1 MHSIAVIKNH
11 FQRVDPVMAGV
22 INQMPLQLV
31 QPLPPQTYFK
41 KLCEAIIG
49 QQLAGKAADAIVA
62 RFTKLLEDQVKS
74 KSVLETNDQA
84 LRDVGMSWAKVKSLK
99 DLARHVDQQRI
110 NLDSLQNMDDDQVIT
125 ELIKVKG
132 IGQWTAEMFLMF
144 TLGREDVFSHGDL
157 GLRKGIAKLYGFANK
172 PTAEQI
178 EKIVCQWTP
187 YKTYASLALWH
198 VND

>member
-1 MHSIAVIKNH
+1 MSIKQVKLH
-11 FQRVDPVMAGV
+11 FHQADPVIGAVLENMS
-22 INQMPLQLV
+22 LQLL
-31 QPLPPQTYFK
+31 QPLPPQTYFQ
-41 KLCEAIIG
+41 KLCEMIIG

-62 RFTKLLEDQVKS
+62 RFTRLLGDQVEP

-84 LRDVGMSWAKVKSLK
+84 LRDVGMSWAKVKSVK
-99 DLARHVDQQRI
+99 DLARHVDRQLI
-110 NLDSLQNMDDDQVIT
+110 NLAGLQSLHDDQVIA

-132 IGQWTAEMFLMF
+132 IGLWTAEMFLMF

-157 GLRKGIAKLYGFANK
+157 GLRKGIEKLYGFAHK
-172 PTAEQI
+172 PTTEQI
-178 EKIVCQWTP
+178 EKIVGKWIP